1 VIAVTAE
8 GLVAITTSDVV
19 GGNTAVPTVAATLT
33 KYRPVVTGAPAAFVP
48 SQVKAIALVVACV
61 PVELF
66 SNSPVAGLVT
76 VTVQLPV
83 AGITAETFTGVG
95 SVTSIKFGVT
105 LTP

>member
-1 VIAVTAE
+1 M
-8 GLVAITTSDVV
+8 
-19 GGNTAVPTVAATLT
+19 
-33 KYRPVVTGAPAAFVP
+33 P
-48 SQVKAIALVVACV
+48 SHVKAIALVVACV

-95 SVTSIKFGVT
+95 TVTSIRFGAT
-105 LTP
+105 LTPCITGASNSVARARIAGKYGYR